1 MIMVTGKLFFFS
13 PRRRIWQQKWWS
25 QLLGKPWRSWSASL
39 RFCRILAAVPA
50 VSAAVPT
57 VAGAHRPKITNIQNN
72 DSKLAVA
79 AAAVAPAPPTAAPTK
94 CRTSAAAGI
103 VEPVLLRCV
112 AGGHQLCVEHQAG
125 GAGCEER
132 RVVGGQVG

>member
-1 MIMVTGKLFFFS
+1 MIMVTGKLYFS
-13 PRRRIWQQKWWS
+13 ALRRRIWQQKWWS

-57 VAGAHRPKITNIQNN
+57 VAGAHPSKITNIQNN
-72 DSKLAVA
+72 DSTLAVA

-112 AGGHQLCVEHQAG
+112 AGGHQLCLEREAG
-125 GAGCEER
+125 GVGSEER
-132 RVVGGQVG
+132 RFAGGQAG

>member
-1 MIMVTGKLFFFS
+1 MGVTFPTTSTSKS
-13 PRRRIWQQKWWS
+13 PTMSWEEDMATKVVGPTPGEALEVLVS
-25 QLLGKPWRSWSASL
+25 QLTVLP
-39 RFCRILAAVPA
+39 ILAAVPA

-57 VAGAHRPKITNIQNN
+57 V
-72 DSKLAVA
+72 AVA